1 MPQLTEKQQ
10 PIKCPPLKA
19 PKLPQS
25 TIQGSQKPHFNN
37 YESIV
42 GTSKYLSP
50 ELKEI
55 HDNGD
60 EGTLSKFNFFKSDV
74 FSFGLVLLEL
84 AKLQLPKRTGND
96 EIYQIKINEMIE
108 EVNIQYSNVEKKK
121 FKELNELIEILKVCL
136 TVDHEKRR
144 DFFELF
150 FIINFNN
157 GVLMKKL
164 VNGNNGFLIRK
175 IVLLNEK
182 NYQSNSK

>member
-1 MPQLTEKQQ
+1 M
-10 PIKCPPLKA
+10 IK
-19 PKLPQS
+19 
-25 TIQGSQKPHFNN
+25 
-37 YESIV
+37 
-42 GTSKYLSP
+42 
-50 ELKEI
+50 
-55 HDNGD
+55 
-60 EGTLSKFNFFKSDV
+60 
-74 FSFGLVLLEL
+74 
-84 AKLQLPKRTGND
+84 
-96 EIYQIKINEMIE
+96 
-108 EVNIQYSNVEKKK
+108 EVNSQYSNVEKKK
-121 FKELNELIEILKVCL
+121 VKELKELIEILKVCL